1 MQDFNRAAVR
11 CGSTPDLT
19 VRPLMSAFTGCGHN
33 ANSGF
38 VSTVPRYASSKQR
51 DYVMTLADHPATDEP
66 HRRPKAHKAPGGRAP
81 YGTEVQDDERHSD
94 MPLFQDYFFEVP

>member
-1 MQDFNRAAVR
+1 
-11 CGSTPDLT
+11 
-19 VRPLMSAFTGCGHN
+19 MSAFTGCGHN

-81 YGTEVQDDERHSD
+81 YGTEGQDDERHSD
-94 MPLFQDYFFEVP
+94 MPLFQDYFFELP